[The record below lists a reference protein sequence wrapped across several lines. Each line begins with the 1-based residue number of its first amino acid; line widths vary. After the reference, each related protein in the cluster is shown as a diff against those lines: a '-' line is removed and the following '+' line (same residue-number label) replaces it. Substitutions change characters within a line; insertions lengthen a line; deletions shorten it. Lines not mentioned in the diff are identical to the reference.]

1 MYKQK
6 MLNDLRVSEQCFRQ
20 IKESL
25 QFLGCLTSLTLTITV
40 DSRLLEITY
49 GSKRVKMALHSK
61 RISNHFLRQWTMQQ
75 LWYLNI
81 GHIDQ
86 ICVLLVEYRPEVE
99 IGKNSV
105 FLVSNEVLRLVYIY
119 RIR

>member
-1 MYKQK
+1 
-6 MLNDLRVSEQCFRQ
+6 MLNDLRVSEQCFRH
-20 IKESL
+20 IKGVITVSRLSNSL
-25 QFLGCLTSLTLTITV
+25 MLTITV

-61 RISNHFLRQWTMQQ
+61 RTSNHFLRQWTIQQ

-86 ICVLLVEYRPEVE
+86 ICVLLVEYRL
-99 IGKNSV
+99 K
-105 FLVSNEVLRLVYIY
+105 LR
-119 RIR
+119 

>member
-1 MYKQK
+1 MKISASLFSRSIVKVVSERNEYTK

-20 IKESL
+20 IKGVITVSRLFNSL
-25 QFLGCLTSLTLTITV
+25 MLTIKV
-40 DSRLLEITY
+40 DSKLLEITY

-61 RISNHFLRQWTMQQ
+61 RISNHFLRQWTIQQ

-86 ICVLLVEYRPEVE
+86 ICVLLVEYRL
-99 IGKNSV
+99 K
-105 FLVSNEVLRLVYIY
+105 L
-119 RIR
+119 